1 MRARL
6 ADEHGFSLV
15 ELLAALVVGSLV
27 IFAGFALFDTV
38 VRLQAKS
45 VDGIEATDRGR
56 VGIDQV
62 SQGLASRICLGSQPS
77 LVEGRDDRIEFYS
90 SLAPESATV
99 RLIAQRRR
107 LTVTSLGIREDVWV
121 SSPPAA
127 PPTVPPANTTTPTS
141 TRLVVTGV
149 RQTQSTPI
157 FRYYATD
164 VVSAEPTV
172 LLSTPLSVAD
182 LSRVAL
188 IDVSFTA
195 QGMRSDVGTDYS
207 NQILNR
213 CATCVV

>member
-213 CATCVV
+213 SATCVV